1 MVIMKAVVSASLGLV
16 FVGLATLNVI
26 TIFESSRL
34 GRAPRSRARA
44 IALHRAGGYLF
55 IGLFALMVWFMSKRL
70 IGSPEE
76 ISGDAA
82 LHIDLAVSLVPLLF
96 LKVIIARKYKSYH
109 SILMPLGLSIFVIS
123 VVLVLIRVLPYALGK
138 INPSSSIAKYSLAL
152 IVLFCVSMAR
162 LALRPLRSSSTK
174 TPSLSSSFQSVS
186 KPRSNTF
193 ALELVR
199 SEVQTPDAKTLCF
212 RVQDDKKL
220 IAKPGQFLTLHLNI
234 DGKQVARSYSICSSP
249 LKTDYIEITPKC
261 RENGYV
267 SVFLNERA
275 TPGLIIKASGPAGQF
290 YFDEKL
296 HTELVLIAAG
306 SGITPMIAILRYIE
320 ELSLTVPVTL
330 IYCVRTRQD
339 IIFRKELIRL
349 SCSLARFRIAVTL
362 TAPDP
367 GWKGQKGRVNK
378 EFLLERVS
386 DFRAPTFFLCG
397 PGPFMQ
403 HVSELLKEQGVSAD
417 RVKQESFGG
426 KPSVAIPDSSEDSSV
441 AFVEFSRSG
450 FEFELIPDKTL
461 LEFAETVGV
470 SIPYSCRQGQC
481 GTCATRLLQ
490 GSVSMETEDGLSA
503 EQKRAGFILPCVSKV
518 HGSISIDA

>member
-1 MVIMKAVVSASLGLV
+1 MKAVVSVSLGLV

-82 LHIDLAVSLVPLLF
+82 LHIDLVVLLVPLLF

-220 IAKPGQFLTLHLNI
+220 IAK
-234 DGKQVARSYSICSSP
+234 
-249 LKTDYIEITPKC
+249 
-261 RENGYV
+261 
-267 SVFLNERA
+267 
-275 TPGLIIKASGPAGQF
+275 AGQF
-290 YFDEKL
+290 VLL
-296 HTELVLIAAG
+296 H
-306 SGITPMIAILRYIE
+306 
-320 ELSLTVPVTL
+320 
-330 IYCVRTRQD
+330 
-339 IIFRKELIRL
+339 
-349 SCSLARFRIAVTL
+349 
-362 TAPDP
+362 
-367 GWKGQKGRVNK
+367 
-378 EFLLERVS
+378 
-386 DFRAPTFFLCG
+386 
-397 PGPFMQ
+397 
-403 HVSELLKEQGVSAD
+403 
-417 RVKQESFGG
+417 
-426 KPSVAIPDSSEDSSV
+426 
-441 AFVEFSRSG
+441 
-450 FEFELIPDKTL
+450 
-461 LEFAETVGV
+461 
-470 SIPYSCRQGQC
+470 
-481 GTCATRLLQ
+481 
-490 GSVSMETEDGLSA
+490 
-503 EQKRAGFILPCVSKV
+503 
-518 HGSISIDA
+518 

>member
-1 MVIMKAVVSASLGLV
+1 
-16 FVGLATLNVI
+16 
-26 TIFESSRL
+26 
-34 GRAPRSRARA
+34 
-44 IALHRAGGYLF
+44 
-55 IGLFALMVWFMSKRL
+55 MVWFMSKRL

-82 LHIDLAVSLVPLLF
+82 LHIDLAVLLVPLLF

-212 RVQDDKKL
+212 RVQDDKK
-220 IAKPGQFLTLHLNI
+220 
-234 DGKQVARSYSICSSP
+234 VARSYSICSSP

-330 IYCVRTRQD
+330 IYCVRTRGD

-426 KPSVAIPDSSEDSSV
+426 KPSVAIPDSSGDSSV

-450 FEFELIPDKTL
+450 FEFELIPDMTL

-481 GTCATRLLQ
+481 GTCATRLLE
-490 GSVSMETEDGLSA
+490 GSVSMQAESGLSS
-503 EQKRAGFILPCVSKV
+503 EQK
-518 HGSISIDA
+518 